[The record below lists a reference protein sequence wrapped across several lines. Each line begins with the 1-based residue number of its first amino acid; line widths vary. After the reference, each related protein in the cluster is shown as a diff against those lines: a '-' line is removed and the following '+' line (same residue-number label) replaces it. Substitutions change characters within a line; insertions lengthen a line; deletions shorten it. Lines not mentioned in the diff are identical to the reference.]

1 MSMREIKKLSELEL
15 LVLGA
20 LHHLG
25 GSSDGPNIS
34 KTIKAAFSQSAAV
47 GRVYV
52 AIGVLAERGLV
63 RVQTKT
69 TGESGRTRPRSFVE
83 LTTRASRI
91 VEMASSALR
100 RDNGMPSPEPVGD

>member
-63 RVQTKT
+63 RVRTKT
-69 TGESGRTRPRSFVE
+69 TGVSGRTRPRSFVE
-83 LTTRASRI
+83 LTTRAARI
-91 VEMASSALR
+91 VEMANSALR
-100 RDNGMPSPEPVGD
+100 GDEGMRSPEAVGD

>member
-1 MSMREIKKLSELEL
+1 MSIREIKKLSELEL

-25 GSSDGPNIS
+25 GTSDGPNIS
-34 KTIKAAFSQSAAV
+34 KTIKAAFAQSAAI

-63 RVQTKT
+63 RVRTKT
-69 TGESGRTRPRSFVE
+69 TGEGGRTRARSFVE

-91 VEMASSALR
+91 VEMANSALR
-100 RDNGMPSPEPVGD
+100 GDEQMGSPEPVGD